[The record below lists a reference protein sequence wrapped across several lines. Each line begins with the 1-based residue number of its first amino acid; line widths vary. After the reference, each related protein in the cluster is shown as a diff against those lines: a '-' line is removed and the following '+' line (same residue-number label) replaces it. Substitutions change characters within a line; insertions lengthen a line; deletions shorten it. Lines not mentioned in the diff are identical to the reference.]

1 MSEDTIRLAGL
12 EESFGVDITGDSR
25 KLRVEGDGQ
34 RKEYDISP
42 WQVNDDDDLPF

>member
-1 MSEDTIRLAGL
+1 MIKMYTDAG
-12 EESFGVDITGDSR
+12 GVDITGDSR